1 MEKPAGKTRMNQAE
15 IAMIRQYRAQGY
27 SFEQIARFMKR
38 SEMSIKRV
46 VYNWDG
52 KY

>member
-1 MEKPAGKTRMNQAE
+1 MEQPKGRTELNQAE

-27 SFEQIARFMKR
+27 SFEQISRFMKR
-38 SEMSIKRV
+38 SASSIKRV
-46 VYNWDG
+46 VYNWSG